1 MPILKNNYRILFFY
15 FKMITKKKWD
25 FVFWNFQNEYN
36 FLHHLNIYILIY
48 RYHIN
53 NRRSIF
59 ASLEIAN
66 NLIFL
71 LQDDY

>member
-1 MPILKNNYRILFFY
+1 
-15 FKMITKKKWD
+15 MITKKKWD

-71 LQDDY
+71 LQDD